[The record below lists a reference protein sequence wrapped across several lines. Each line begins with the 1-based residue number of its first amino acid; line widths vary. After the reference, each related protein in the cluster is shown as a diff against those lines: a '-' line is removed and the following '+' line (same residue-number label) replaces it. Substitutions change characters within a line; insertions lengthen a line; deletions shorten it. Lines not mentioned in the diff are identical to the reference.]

1 MSCMDSTPRTPVAA
15 RPATVDLIATAP
27 WDE

>member
-1 MSCMDSTPRTPVAA
+1 MSCMDSTPRIPVAA
-15 RPATVDLIATAP
+15 RRATVELIATAP